1 MTSVSAGRTVHSRRR
16 VHLAVGTAAA
26 AVVAAATVGVGA
38 HLIPVTPPSS
48 DTTPYCSEPYECVQ
62 PGADQ
67 LVPPGFE
74 PLAAYGPTTW
84 NSGMLS

>member
-1 MTSVSAGRTVHSRRR
+1 MTSSSTGRNTHSRRR

-26 AVVAAATVGVGA
+26 AILAAATVGVGA
-38 HLIPVTPPSS
+38 HLIPADPLAG

-74 PLAAYGPTTW
+74 PLAAYGPPTW
-84 NSGMLS
+84 SSGMPS

>member
-1 MTSVSAGRTVHSRRR
+1 MTTVSARRTAHSRRR
-16 VHLAVGTAAA
+16 VHLTVGTAAA
-26 AVVAAATVGVGA
+26 AIVAAATVGVGA
-38 HLIPVTPPSS
+38 HLIPAGPPAS

-74 PLAAYGPTTW
+74 PLATYRPTTG

>member
-1 MTSVSAGRTVHSRRR
+1 MISVSAGRTVHGRRR

-26 AVVAAATVGVGA
+26 AIAAAATVGVGA
-38 HLIPVTPPSS
+38 LLIPVGPPAS
-48 DTTPYCSEPYECVQ
+48 DTTPFCSEPYECVQ

-74 PLAAYGPTTW
+74 PLAAYGAATW
-84 NSGMLS
+84 NSGMPS